1 VQALSSIEPSRCEI
15 VNMPFQGS
23 TSPSQEHAM
32 SKGQQR
38 SNREPKKPKQ
48 TKQKIA
54 VPAAT
59 SATARAR
66 PNPLVRGKKW

>member
-1 VQALSSIEPSRCEI
+1 
-15 VNMPFQGS
+15 
-23 TSPSQEHAM
+23 M

-54 VPAAT
+54 APAAT
-59 SATARAR
+59 PAPARAK